1 MNTESSFN
9 EQQGLE
15 VIREM
20 ISSSRQNFSESAAH
34 FLIWG
39 WSIVIAALIQYIV
52 ILLESGFNTLYTWF
66 GAIGI
71 AAILAIYTGY
81 RQEKKSQAT
90 TYVDRLMGALWGG
103 SGGVFVI
110 LGMIGFMHSWVVI
123 YPLIIAV
130 YAWGVLVSGALLK
143 FRPMIIGGIASF
155 FIAGIAVFTMNVH
168 ILLLLIASLVVS
180 YLIPAYMLKYQRK

>member
-9 EQQGLE
+9 EQQGME
-15 VIREM
+15 VIRDM
-20 ISSSRQNFSESAAH
+20 INSSRQNFSKNAVH

-39 WSIVIAALIQYIV
+39 WCIVIAAVIQYIV
-52 ILLESGFNTLYTWF
+52 LLMKSDFNTLYTWF

-81 RQEKKSQAT
+81 RQEKNCQAT
-90 TYVDRLMGALWGG
+90 TYVDRLMTALWGG
-103 SGGVFVI
+103 SGGMFMI
-110 LGMIGFMHSWVVI
+110 LGLIGFTTNWVVI

-143 FRPMIIGGIASF
+143 FKPMIIGGVASF
-155 FIAGIAVFTMNVH
+155 FIAGIAVFTMNIH
-168 ILLLLIASLVVS
+168 ILLLIASLIVS
-180 YLIPAYMLKYQRK
+180 YLIPAYILKYQRK

>member
-1 MNTESSFN
+1 MKTESSFN

-15 VIREM
+15 VIRDM
-20 ISSSRQNFSESAAH
+20 INSSRQNFSKNAVH

-52 ILLESGFNTLYTWF
+52 LLMESDFNTSYTWF

-81 RQEKKSQAT
+81 RQDKSSQT
-90 TYVDRLMGALWGG
+90 ITFVDRLMTALWGG
-103 SGGVFVI
+103 AGGVFVI
-110 LGMIGFMHSWVVI
+110 LGLIGFAHNWVVI

-143 FRPMIIGGIASF
+143 FKPMIIGGVASF

-168 ILLLLIASLVVS
+168 ILLLLIASLIVS